1 MAYDSSFMTTLS
13 RVISNTLTA
22 IYQPFWFSVILT
34 VFILFFYLYAYGPQN
49 SEGIKSAIKIWV
61 VEFKSN
67 IYFRKLFV
75 FVFFTVLILF
85 KTLLNRDM
93 LANPVSN
100 VLGNWGIWKIDSSGD
115 IELSTECIENLM
127 LMMPF
132 VFLYQWLKSDNDATK
147 KKKNIIFNSVKV
159 GFLFSLS
166 IELLQL
172 FLRLGT
178 FQLSDIFYNTFGGLI
193 GGLIFLIFSRVHFK
207 QL

>member
-1 MAYDSSFMTTLS
+1 MADGNNLITTLS

-49 SEGIKSAIKIWV
+49 NGGIKNAIKIWI
-61 VEFKSN
+61 VEFKSS

-75 FVFFTVLILF
+75 FVFFAVLILF

-93 LANPVSN
+93 WANPVSN
-100 VLGNWGIWKIDSSGD
+100 VLGNWGIWKINSSGD

-127 LMMPF
+127 LMIPF
-132 VFLYQWLKSDNDATK
+132 VFLYQWLKSGNDTTTK
-147 KKKNIIFNSVKV
+147 KKKNIILNSVKM

-166 IELLQL
+166 IEFLQL

-178 FQLSDIFYNTFGGLI
+178 FQLSDIFYNTVGGLI
-193 GGLIFLIFSRVHFK
+193 GGLMFLIFSRVHFK
-207 QL
+207 